1 VHRNTLQSAWD
12 RKVEWYILEKE
23 FENKRKEILARD
35 KEGISYDSQF
45 EFRNAL
51 EIPSIFRD
59 FKTDNSDLILEVGA
73 GTGRITVEFVKRGA
87 KVVALDYSVRSLKI
101 NRARSNCQAVLAD
114 ICYLPF
120 KSSIFNKAAS
130 ISVFQH
136 IPTAQARL
144 RGLKEVRR
152 VLKEGAPFLIMAYNN
167 QLLDKLRRDK
177 EGYHSSTI
185 YYHKFDLLEFKF
197 MLLSVFSKIT
207 KNYGVFIFPP
217 PMWKFI
223 VRWIGIK
230 VALSLEDFIEK
241 TFLSFLLGDHILA
254 ICKK

>member
-1 VHRNTLQSAWD
+1 M
-12 RKVEWYILEKE
+12 KKE
-23 FENKRKEILARD
+23 FEDKRREILARD
-35 KEGISYDSQF
+35 KNAISYDTQF
-45 EFRNAL
+45 DFRNAL

-59 FKTDNSDLILEVGA
+59 FKINNSDLILEVGA
-73 GTGRITVEFVKRGA
+73 GTGRITVELAKRGA
-87 KVVALDYSVRSLKI
+87 EVVASDYSIRSLKI
-101 NRARSNCQAVLAD
+101 NKARSNCQVVLAD

-136 IPTAQARL
+136 IPTAQARVK
-144 RGLKEVRR
+144 GLKEIHR
-152 VLKEGAPFLIMAYNN
+152 VIKEGAPFLIMAYNN
-167 QLLDKLRRDK
+167 QLLYKLRRDK

-185 YYHKFDLLEFKF
+185 YYHKFDLLEFKS

-207 KNYGVFIFPP
+207 KNYGIFIFPS

-230 VALSLEDFIEK
+230 VALSLEAFIEK